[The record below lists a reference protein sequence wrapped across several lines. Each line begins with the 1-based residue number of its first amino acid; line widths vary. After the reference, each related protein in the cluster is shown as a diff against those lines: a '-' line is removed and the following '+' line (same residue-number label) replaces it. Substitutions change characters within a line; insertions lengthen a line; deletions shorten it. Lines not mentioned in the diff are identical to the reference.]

1 MRGLDNVVVMPGVRI
16 GVVVWIGKV
25 ATVVVTGGLKL
36 IVVPLSKGGCISVVT
51 APAVMVGTTVTVIAF
66 CSAV

>member
-16 GVVVWIGKV
+16 GVVVWIEEV

-36 IVVPLSKGGCISVVT
+36 IVVPLSKGGCTSVVT
-51 APAVMVGTTVTVIAF
+51 APEVMF
-66 CSAV
+66 RSAV